1 MRNMFHVTYDIVT
14 NESAENGDTAENG
27 FVHANGGR
35 DSIDIVPMGADDYAM
50 DLRTALRHC
59 SPQWDCGTWF
69 DQEAVVE
76 DYSTNEHISYSLHP
90 PRNVTPSSY
99 RRLTRLLKVCS

>member
-1 MRNMFHVTYDIVT
+1 MIKFHVTYDVVT
-14 NESAENGDTAENG
+14 PESAEDGDTVENG

-35 DSIDIVPMGADDYAM
+35 DPIERVSDASDYAM

-59 SPQWDCGTWF
+59 QPQWDSGTWF
-69 DQEAVVE
+69 DQESQVE
-76 DYSTNEHISYSLHP
+76 DYATGDAVSYSLHP

-99 RRLTRLLKVCS
+99 ARLKRVLGVR